1 MMKKIMMGKQKTK
14 VAVIICSMLFL
25 FLCMYG
31 IKANA
36 MDVASYTYE
45 GVTYT
50 GSITYYGVSGPS
62 GYYELALRANQVTNQ
77 LFESIT
83 LKNGAGTNKPAI
95 TALTRNSRTALAQ
108 TPVFAG
114 NVYTMKGY
122 YYYVVTSSTGMEY
135 TFSVTR

>member
-31 IKANA
+31 IKTNA
-36 MDVASYTYE
+36 MDVISQTYE

-62 GYYELALRANQVTNQ
+62 GYYEMVLRANSTPNQ
-77 LFESIT
+77 LFESVT
-83 LKNGAGTNKPAI
+83 LKNGAGKDNTAI
-95 TALTRNSRTALAQ
+95 TALTRNSRTASAQ

-122 YYYVVTSSTGMEY
+122 YYYVVTSSTGNEY
-135 TFSVTR
+135 TFSTSR